1 MLQWAT
7 AVTSATSIALLAR
20 GAAAEDYADLDVLG
34 VYACP
39 DTIIESVSELADAKQ
54 SLATVRNVRTGLR
67 RTLRTGG
74 SFAQYRVAYIGHN
87 PRLGAPSV
95 WLWSGDALCQQTL
108 RGTAPSPPPVD
119 SNSTPNA
126 EPSSKRSAKRNAPS
140 PIAERSA
147 PEVPPLAERV
157 DIVEGPNGQ
166 RQVTRDGLNDVL
178 EHLPELQR
186 EARVSPVRE
195 GQRQT
200 AWRLALK
207 KDSLLERLGLQD
219 GDALKAVNGNDIST
233 PEGALRSYAQVRMEP
248 YLKIQLER
256 DGQPVTLVVR
266 IKEDE

>member
-1 MLQWAT
+1 MAIITGASMSLLPR
-7 AVTSATSIALLAR
+7 SAE
-20 GAAAEDYADLDVLG
+20 AEDYAELDVLG
-34 VYACP
+34 VHACP
-39 DTIIESVSELADAKQ
+39 DTVVETVSELADAKQ
-54 SLATVRNVRTGLR
+54 SLATIRDVRTGLR
-67 RTLRTGG
+67 RTLRSGG
-74 SFAQYRVAYIGHN
+74 RFAQYRVAYIGHN
-87 PRLGAPSV
+87 PRLRAPSV
-95 WLWSGDALCQQTL
+95 WLWSGDSLCQQTL
-108 RGTAPSPPPVD
+108 RGTAPSAPVAQAE
-119 SNSTPNA
+119 SNSDGNQ
-126 EPSSKRSAKRNAPS
+126 KRSPKRNAPTS
-140 PIAERSA
+140 PAEPSTS
-147 PEVPPLAERV
+147 EVPPLAERV
-157 DIVEGPNGQ
+157 NIVEGPDGQ
-166 RQVTRDGLNDVL
+166 RQVTRDALNDVL

-195 GQRQT
+195 GRRQT

>member
-1 MLQWAT
+1 MAI
-7 AVTSATSIALLAR
+7 TSAASMSLLAR
-20 GAAAEDYADLDVLG
+20 GAAAQDYAELDVLG

-39 DTIIESVSELADAKQ
+39 DTVVESVSELADAKQ
-54 SLATVRNVRTGLR
+54 SLATVRDVRTGLR
-67 RTLRTGG
+67 RTLRRGG
-74 SFAQYRVAYIGHN
+74 SFAQYRVAHIGHN

-95 WLWSGDALCQQTL
+95 WLWSRDGLCQQTL

-119 SNSTPNA
+119 SNSTPNS
-126 EPSSKRSAKRNAPS
+126 EPGSKRSTKRNATTPTAQRTAS
-140 PIAERSA
+140 
-147 PEVPPLAERV
+147 EVPPLAERV
-157 DIVEGPNGQ
+157 NIVEGPDGQ
-166 RQVTRDGLNDVL
+166 RQVTRDALNDVL

-186 EARVSPVRE
+186 DARVSPVRE
-195 GQRQT
+195 GRRQT
-200 AWRLALK
+200 AWRLVLK